1 MTGSDNH
8 RFVKENWLNNLKAF
22 YDEMMSLVDKRKVL
36 EVVYLNLSKVF
47 MTISHNIRTYELMKN
62 TLDKCTLID

>member
-1 MTGSDNH
+1 M
-8 RFVKENWLNNLKAF
+8 KENWLNNLKAF

>member
-1 MTGSDNH
+1 M
-8 RFVKENWLNNLKAF
+8 KENWLNLKAF

-47 MTISHNIRTYELMKN
+47 MTISHSILTYKLMKN